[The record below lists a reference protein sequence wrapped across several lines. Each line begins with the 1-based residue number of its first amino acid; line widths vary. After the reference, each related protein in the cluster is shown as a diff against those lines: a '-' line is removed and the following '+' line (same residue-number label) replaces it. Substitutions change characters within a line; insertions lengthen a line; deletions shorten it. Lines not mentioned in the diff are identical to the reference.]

1 MARLSNGVKGYRD
14 LMSAEKME
22 EQYTEINA
30 GDKMINATLHSL
42 IDSRTICK
50 MEFPRTRYS
59 WITMLLDIRNDG
71 NSYYLLIDR
80 VTEFETALLNNPS
93 REVSLEFMD
102 EGVPC
107 RFSTRVIAPHHQEI
121 WSELPKV
128 IYRIQRRQYFRIEA
142 LLGTE
147 ITFQIPS
154 SEEKERGRIK
164 NYSAGGVAFFVEKD
178 LKFSVGD
185 VLTNIYL
192 HVPEGN
198 EKITFHIP
206 KALIRRIEP
215 PSLHDGRTL
224 CAIEFLETSK
234 ETRDHLISH
243 IFRQQRVVIQKLGR

>member
-1 MARLSNGVKGYRD
+1 
-14 LMSAEKME
+14 MSAEKME
-22 EQYTEINA
+22 EQYTEIIA
-30 GDKMINATLHSL
+30 GDKIISTTLRSL

-71 NSYYLLIDR
+71 NSFYLLIDK
-80 VTEFETALLNNPS
+80 VAGFETALLNNPG

-102 EGVPC
+102 KGRVPC
-107 RFSTRVIAPHHQEI
+107 RFNTRVIAPHNQAI

-128 IYRIQRRQYFRIEA
+128 IYRIQRRQYFRIDA
-142 LLGTE
+142 LLGAE
-147 ITFQIPS
+147 ITFQSPS

-164 NYSAGGVAFFVEKD
+164 NYSAGGVAFLVEKD

-185 VLTNIYL
+185 VLTDIYL

-198 EKITFHIP
+198 EQITFHIP
-206 KALIRRIEP
+206 KAPVRRIEP